1 MIIENKVFKN
11 KFSQGY
17 ARPIHQK
24 FKNVAEGKQTD
35 LNKQKEIQL
44 MDWLEDLI
52 LSRWQRSPKQ
62 STDNDVGYLIHTIHK
77 S

>member
-1 MIIENKVFKN
+1 MIIENKVFRN

-24 FKNVAEGKQTD
+24 FQNVAEGKQID

-44 MDWLEDLI
+44 MDWKTFI
-52 LSRWQRSPKQ
+52 C
-62 STDNDVGYLIHTIHK
+62 
-77 S
+77 